1 MVDLGLGIAWMMS
14 HVLDVRVIGIV
25 EGIVLLWLA
34 VSRDQCAETGK
45 QAPCQTDHFDER
57 EL

>member
-14 HVLDVRVIGIV
+14 HVLDVRVIGVV
-25 EGIVLLWLA
+25 EGIVLLA
-34 VSRDQCAETGK
+34 VSRDQCKAACR
-45 QAPCQTDHFDER
+45 QSNHLDER

>member
-1 MVDLGLGIAWMMS
+1 MDGCRSGLGGITGMMS

-25 EGIVLLWLA
+25 EGIVLRLA
-34 VSRDQCAETGK
+34 VSRNQCGEAH
-45 QAPCQTDHFDER
+45 CQTNHFDER